1 MGRFWLPVFTL
12 LTTCTV
18 DREPSINVDMV
29 NVSREGVTK
38 QNSPGE
44 ECEPVI
50 VFESLDLSGA
60 SLVPSA

>member
-1 MGRFWLPVFTL
+1 
-12 LTTCTV
+12 
-18 DREPSINVDMV
+18 MV
-29 NVSREGVTK
+29 NVGREGVTK
-38 QNSPGE
+38 ENSPGE